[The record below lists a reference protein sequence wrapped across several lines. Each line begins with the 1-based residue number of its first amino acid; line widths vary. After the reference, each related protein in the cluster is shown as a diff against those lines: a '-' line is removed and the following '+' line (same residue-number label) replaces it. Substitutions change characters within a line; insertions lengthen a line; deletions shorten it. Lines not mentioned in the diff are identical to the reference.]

1 MLFDWL
7 AKTPNPYKEP
17 LYEYMLLTENHYF
30 FFNMLEKKI
39 TNRVAPSEGGRI
51 QFFID
56 LIKGYANESKAI
68 YEQNSKMISKKLI
81 SRDFD
86 ELIHFFGLIKE
97 MSKTIPYEEI
107 QFRKGF
113 SKSDCLGVI
122 KTYDNVTVKKNEN
135 DKHIHSSL

>member
-1 MLFDWL
+1 
-7 AKTPNPYKEP
+7 
-17 LYEYMLLTENHYF
+17 
-30 FFNMLEKKI
+30 MLEKKI
-39 TNRVAPSEGGRI
+39 ITRAATEGSKVK
-51 QFFID
+51 FFID
-56 LIKGYANESKAI
+56 LIKGYASDSKAI

-122 KTYDNVTVKKNEN
+122 KAYDNVVVNKIINKNLIALINNNNNVILNKYRLKK
-135 DKHIHSSL
+135 DLSVR

>member
-1 MLFDWL
+1 
-7 AKTPNPYKEP
+7 
-17 LYEYMLLTENHYF
+17 
-30 FFNMLEKKI
+30 MLEKKI
-39 TNRVAPSEGGRI
+39 ITRAATEGSKVK
-51 QFFID
+51 FFID
-56 LIKGYANESKAI
+56 LIKGYASDSKAI

-122 KTYDNVTVKKNEN
+122 KAYDNVVVNIINNK
-135 DKHIHSSL
+135 